1 MTSVAILLPGIMGS
15 VLKLGDEII
24 WPGPVT
30 SLWFPYR
37 KMKELLH
44 EDLVATDCIRSFSV
58 TTQYQSLI
66 DDLATCGFSEGDGT
80 LAIGAYDWRKDN
92 AESARKLAAHI
103 ETAVNRH
110 GADVEISLV
119 AHSMGGLVARYY
131 LESGQFK
138 DQPGFG
144 RVRRLLTLGTPHNGA
159 ALALRLVLGYERRLF
174 LNKDQVLQATSDSR
188 YPAAYQLLPPVGE
201 HFAWNGGADQ
211 QFEPLDI
218 YDTAVVK
225 QLGLVAANL
234 DAAKRFRTGLDL
246 ARRPSHVRYF
256 CFAGTRQTTAT
267 HVVLRPASGGRLRPD
282 AIEEEGG
289 GDGTVPTWS
298 GFTSALQRQF
308 VGGEH
313 GTIYQN
319 NTLRTALA
327 TLLGKQGLL
336 AGVPEHVEVAV
347 RDRVVEPGDAVHVIV
362 GFSQVVQNFSGVLTI
377 ERAQIDPVTGTA
389 VAFDIPQQVYPV
401 DYKGL
406 GMETLAL
413 LFQAPDLPGAYRV
426 AFRDDAGA
434 LPSGYDEL
442 IVQQA

>member
-1 MTSVAILLPGIMGS
+1 MGS

-24 WPGPVT
+24 WPGPIT
-30 SLWFPYR
+30 SLWLPYR
-37 KMKELLH
+37 KMKELLRD
-44 EDLVATDCIRSFSV
+44 DLVATDCIRTFSI
-58 TTQYQSLI
+58 TNQYQSLI

-80 LAIGAYDWRKDN
+80 LVIGAYDWRKDN
-92 AESARKLAAHI
+92 AESARKLAEHI
-103 ETAVNRH
+103 DTAVKRH

-159 ALALRLVLGYERRLF
+159 ALALRLVLGYEKRLF
-174 LNKDQVLQATSDSR
+174 LSKEQVLQATRDPR

-201 HFAWNGGADQ
+201 PFAWNGAADQ

-218 YDTAVVK
+218 YDAAVAK
-225 QLGLVAANL
+225 PLGLVAANI
-234 DAAKRFRTGLDL
+234 DAARRFRTGLDL

-267 HVVLRPASGGRLRPD
+267 HVLLRPAGGGMLRPD
-282 AIEEEGG
+282 AVEEEDG

-313 GTIYQN
+313 GTIYHN
-319 NTLRTALA
+319 NGLRTALA
-327 TLLGKQGLL
+327 TLLGKPGVL
-336 AGVPEHVEVAV
+336 AGVPAHVEVAV
-347 RDRVVEPGDAVHVIV
+347 RDRVVEPGDAVHVMV
-362 GFSQVVQNFSGVLTI
+362 GFSQVVQDFSGVLTI
-377 ERAQIDPVTGTA
+377 ERAQADPVTGMA
-389 VAFDIPQQVYPV
+389 VAFDPPQQLYPV
-401 DYKGL
+401 AYKGV
-406 GMETLAL
+406 GMETMAL
-413 LFQAPDLPGAYRV
+413 LFDAPDLPGAYRV
-426 AFRDDAGA
+426 AFRDEAGA

-442 IVQQA
+442 IVQQP